1 MSKAD
6 KRNLDPRTRSR
17 TWLLTIAN
25 PLIDEVKDHADIL
38 YCTWQIERGA
48 PSESEPLGHRHMH
61 VFVQFENARSLSAVS
76 GFFKYIGNAH
86 CDPCDMNAYFYAT
99 KSPGQE
105 GDWKEKDFTV
115 EVSPKEFGIL
125 PRGIARQLKKS
136 DQKKERKPTLSD
148 EICLGLQDGTLT
160 KQDIK
165 EQYPGWYIA
174 NERKIEYFINKHR
187 ASLIEN
193 EVFKPWVIWFWGS
206 TGTGKTRSVF
216 DFERKYFDNRPDD
229 INVSGKNECFV
240 NGYLGN
246 DAVLIDET
254 RGEIPY
260 KELLKM
266 LDWNQGGKTINMKGI
281 KDAKWFPKRI
291 YITSCYRPENLYNGQ
306 MTKDDRIDQLIR
318 RLSFCFHLSGD
329 YQVHSQQILEDLYW
343 DYTQFREQDPD
354 HHVCIKK
361 DQNEFSY
368 LTHTTQVACKNPMQ
382 PVLSKNF
389 DLDLTDEERVK
400 RCTMTDDQKFAEL
413 RLKHITPEMDHEEEM
428 IEKRHKASLIN
439 LKHLF
444 KDESE
449 DDVI

>member
-1 MSKAD
+1 MPKAD

-25 PLIDEVKDHADIL
+25 PMIDEVKDHPDIL

-76 GFFKYIGNAH
+76 GFFKYIGTAH

-115 EVSPKEFGIL
+115 EVSPKEFGTL

-136 DQKKERKPTLSD
+136 NEKKERKPTLSD

-165 EQYPGWYIA
+165 EQYPGWYIV
-174 NERKIEYFINKHR
+174 NERKIEYFINKHK
-187 ASLIEN
+187 ASLIEK
-193 EVFKPWVIWFWGS
+193 EIFKPWVIWLWGS
-206 TGTGKTRSVF
+206 TGTGKTRSAF
-216 DFERKYFDNRPDD
+216 DFERIYFDNKPDD
-229 INVSGKNECFV
+229 VSISGKNECFV

-246 DAVLIDET
+246 DAVVIDET

-266 LDWNQGGKTINMKGI
+266 LDWNVGGKTINMKGI

-306 MTKDDRIDQLIR
+306 MTKDDRIDQLLR
-318 RLSFCFHLSGD
+318 RLSFCFHLQGEYD
-329 YQVHSQQILEDLYW
+329 LHSEQILDDLYW
-343 DYTQFREQDPD
+343 DYTQFREQDPN
-354 HHVCIKK
+354 HHLCLVGK
-361 DQNEFSY
+361 NEKIVKNA
-368 LTHTTQVACKNPMQ
+368 HTTQVACKNPMQ

-400 RCTMTDDQKFAEL
+400 RCTMTDDQKFMEL
-413 RLKHITPEMDHEEEM
+413 RSKTVTDSQLHEEEM
-428 IEKRHKASLIN
+428 IEQRHKASLIN
-439 LKHLF
+439 LKQMF
-444 KDESE
+444 EDESE
-449 DDVI
+449 V